1 VVVVAVE
8 IMEQVMVD
16 LDLVVVVILQGQVLD
31 QIVLGQKLE
40 VLLEKIVD
48 PAVGAEAA
56 YLVALEVTVV
66 PASFSLPILHKYS
79 KIIKWFFV
87 LSTTR

>member
-48 PAVGAEAA
+48 PAVGAQAA
-56 YLVALEVTVV
+56 
-66 PASFSLPILHKYS
+66 
-79 KIIKWFFV
+79 
-87 LSTTR
+87 